1 MYSNNFSNL
10 SRKANKKQYKK
21 NNYFNFNQAF
31 NSTLTQNN
39 LIMER
44 RKFLKKASTSGL
56 ALTIVPSIAVSGL
69 GHTAPSD
76 KLNIAG
82 IGIGGKGSVNLR
94 NMVGQN
100 IVALCDC
107 DFDYAKHVFDTYP
120 KAKKYKD
127 FRIML
132 EKQKDIDAVVIATPD
147 HTHTLPAAA
156 AMELG
161 KHVYL
166 QKPLTHS
173 VWESRYLTKLAKK
186 TGVVTQMGNEG
197 HSSDTVYE
205 VAEVVHSGCL
215 GTIKEAH
222 VWTNRPIW
230 RQGMPKPLKAVAIP
244 DTLDWDLFIG
254 PAKMR
259 DYNPE
264 YHPWIWRGWW
274 DFGTGALGDMG
285 CHLLDVPNYAL
296 QLGHPVAFQASSS
309 LVNTESA
316 PVSAKVT
323 YKFAA
328 RKNLPYCALPELEL
342 TRYDGGLM
350 PYRPFDLPNDAPM
363 NPGGGF
369 MLVGSEGVLI
379 AESYGHNWKAYKDGK
394 EFKPQTKVNLGRIPD
409 SPQGG
414 GRHEMHFVDCCKNGG
429 TPASNFEYAGPFNEM
444 VVMGNL
450 AVRMQSLQKTLE
462 WDSENMKVTN
472 IGASEKLKTA
482 RLLPYS
488 SDIVTRKVDSDS
500 VQWEEQNALEM
511 CNEWVKH
518 EYLNGWKL

>member
-1 MYSNNFSNL
+1 
-10 SRKANKKQYKK
+10 
-21 NNYFNFNQAF
+21 
-31 NSTLTQNN
+31 
-39 LIMER
+39 MER
-44 RKFLKKASTSGL
+44 RKFIKNVSSCGL
-56 ALTIVPSIAVSGL
+56 SLTVVPAIAVSGL

-94 NMVGQN
+94 NMVEQN

-107 DFDYAKHVFDTYP
+107 DFEYAKRVFDTYP

-127 FRIML
+127 YRVML
-132 EKQKDIDAVVIATPD
+132 EKRKDIDAVVIATPD
-147 HTHTLPAAA
+147 HTHALQAAA
-156 AMELG
+156 VMELG

-173 VWESRYLTKLAKK
+173 VWESRYLTQLARR

-205 VAEVVHSGCL
+205 VAEIVQSGCL
-215 GTIKEAH
+215 GVINEVH

-230 RQGMPKPLKAVAIP
+230 RQGMPRPVKTVAVP
-244 DTLDWDLFIG
+244 KTLDWDLFIG

-259 DYNPE
+259 DYSPE

-285 CHLLDVPNYAL
+285 CHLLDVPNFSL

-316 PVSAKVT
+316 PVAAKVS
-323 YKFAA
+323 YLFPA

-342 TRYDGGLM
+342 TWYDGGLM
-350 PYRPFDLPNDAPM
+350 PSRPYDLPDDAPM
-363 NPGGGF
+363 DPGGGF
-369 MLVGSEGVLI
+369 LFAGSEATLI
-379 AESYGHNWKAYKDGK
+379 AQSYGAGWKVYKNGT
-394 EFKPQTKVNLGRIPD
+394 EIKPQTKVDLGRIPD

-414 GRHEMHFVDCCKNGG
+414 GRHEMHFVNCCKDGG
-429 TPASNFEYAGPFNEM
+429 KPASNFDYAGPFNEM

-450 AVRMQSLQKTLE
+450 AVRLQSLKKTLQ

-472 IGASEKLKTA
+472 IGADEKLKTTN
-482 RLLPYS
+482 LIPYS
-488 SDIVTRKVDSDS
+488 EDIVTKKVDDASK
-500 VQWEEQNALEM
+500 VTVEWNALEM
-511 CNEWVKH
+511 CNEWIKH
-518 EYLNGWKL
+518 NYQNGYKL

>member
-1 MYSNNFSNL
+1 MENSRRNFI
-10 SRKANKKQYKK
+10 KKTGVTGL
-21 NNYFNFNQAF
+21 
-31 NSTLTQNN
+31 TLT
-39 LIMER
+39 L
-44 RKFLKKASTSGL
+44 
-56 ALTIVPSIAVSGL
+56 VPGFTVSGL

-82 IGIGGKGSVNLR
+82 IGIGGKGKVNLR

-107 DFDYAKHVFDTYP
+107 DYAYAEPVFSTYP

-127 FRIML
+127 YRRML

-147 HTHTLPAAA
+147 HSHAMIAAA

-173 VWESRYLTKLAKK
+173 IWESRYLTQLAEK

-205 VAEVVHSGCL
+205 VAEVVQSGCL
-215 GTIKEAH
+215 GTVREAH

-230 RQGMPKPLKAVAIP
+230 RQGMPKPLKEVNVP
-244 DTLDWDLFIG
+244 KTLNWDLFIG

-259 DYNPE
+259 PYHPE

-285 CHLLDVPNYAL
+285 CHLLDVPNFAL
-296 QLGHPVAFQASSS
+296 KLGQPNAFQASSS

-316 PVSAKVT
+316 PVASQAS
-323 YKFAA
+323 YKFPA
-328 RKNLPYCALPELEL
+328 RENLPYCALPELEL
-342 TRYDGGLM
+342 TWYDGGLM
-350 PYRPFDLPNDAPM
+350 PSRPFDLPNDAPM

-369 MLVGSEGVLI
+369 MFIGSEAVLI
-379 AESYGHNWKAYKDGK
+379 SEAYGNNWKVYKDGA
-394 EFKPQTKVNLGRIPD
+394 EFTPRTRVDLGRIPD
-409 SPQGG
+409 NPLGG
-414 GRHEMHFVDCCKNGG
+414 GRHEMHFVNCCKNGN
-429 TPASNFEYAGPFNEM
+429 TPASSFEYSGPFNEF
-444 VVMGNL
+444 VVLGNL
-450 AVRMQSLQKTLE
+450 AVRLQSLKKTLL
-462 WDSENMKVTN
+462 WDKENMKVTN
-472 IGASEKLKTA
+472 IAPDEKIRTTK
-482 RLLPYS
+482 LLPFAN
-488 SDIVTRKVDSDS
+488 DIVTRQVERASKEWV
-500 VQWEEQNALEM
+500 EQNAMEM
-511 CNEWVKH
+511 CIEWIKH
-518 EYLNGWKL
+518 EYQNGYKL

>member
-1 MYSNNFSNL
+1 MENSRRNFI
-10 SRKANKKQYKK
+10 KKTG
-21 NNYFNFNQAF
+21 A
-31 NSTLTQNN
+31 T
-39 LIMER
+39 
-44 RKFLKKASTSGL
+44 GL
-56 ALTIVPSIAVSGL
+56 ALTLVPGFTVSGL

-82 IGIGGKGSVNLR
+82 IGIGGKGKVNLR

-107 DFDYAKHVFDTYP
+107 DYSYAEPVFSTYP

-127 FRIML
+127 YRRML

-147 HTHTLPAAA
+147 HTHTITAAA
-156 AMELG
+156 AMDLG

-173 VWESRYLTKLAKK
+173 IWESRYLTQLAEK

-197 HSSDTVYE
+197 HSSDTVFE
-205 VAEVVHSGCL
+205 VAEVVQSGCL
-215 GTIKEAH
+215 GTVKEAH

-230 RQGMPKPLKAVAIP
+230 RQGMPKPLKEVTVP
-244 DTLDWDLFIG
+244 KTLDWDMFIG

-259 DYNPE
+259 RYHPE

-285 CHLLDVPNYAL
+285 CHLLDVPNFAL
-296 QLGHPVAFQASSS
+296 KLGQPIAFQASSS

-316 PVSAKVT
+316 PV
-323 YKFAA
+323 AA
-328 RKNLPYCALPELEL
+328 QVSYQFPARENLPYCALPELEL
-342 TRYDGGLM
+342 TWYDGGMM
-350 PYRPFDLPNDAPM
+350 PPRPFDLPNDAPM

-369 MLVGSEGVLI
+369 MFVGSEAVLI
-379 AESYGHNWKAYKDGK
+379 SEAYGNNWKVYKAGA
-394 EFKPQTKVNLGRIPD
+394 EFTPQTRVDLGRIPD
-409 SPQGG
+409 NPLGG

-429 TPASNFEYAGPFNEM
+429 TPASSFDYSGPFNEF

-450 AVRMQSLQKTLE
+450 AVRLQSLKKTLL
-462 WDSENMKVTN
+462 WDKENMKVTN
-472 IGASEKLKTA
+472 IAPDEKIRTTK
-482 RLLPYS
+482 LLPFAN
-488 SDIVTRKVDSDS
+488 DVVTRLVERASKEWV
-500 VQWEEQNALEM
+500 EQNAMEM
-511 CNEWVKH
+511 CNEWIKH
-518 EYLNGWKL
+518 EYQNGWKL